1 VSDGY
6 LPYFYVTAMLPFAA
20 LLLGGM
26 ADTLWNPVRWH
37 QLEWVRR
44 FLVVTAGVAALLV
57 VVPAWGSALVK
68 QAGENGATSSLAAT
82 AWVERHVP
90 KKDVVVVDDYMW
102 LDLKRDGMNPLWEQ
116 KMETDADAQGDLRD
130 GWRSVSYV
138 VVTSQML
145 GTLATLPI
153 LQQVISH
160 SVPVAK
166 FSNGIVVRRVV
177 TR

>member
-1 VSDGY
+1 
-6 LPYFYVTAMLPFAA
+6 
-20 LLLGGM
+20 M
-26 ADTLWNPVRWH
+26 ADTLWNPVSSE
-37 QLEWVRR
+37 LVEWGRR
-44 FLVVTAGVAALLV
+44 MAVVTAGVTALLFV
-57 VVPAWGSALVK
+57 FPQWGSALVR
-68 QAGENGATSSLAAT
+68 QAGENGTTGSLAAT
-82 AWVERHVP
+82 AWVERHLP

-145 GTLATLPI
+145 GTIATLPI
-153 LQQVISH
+153 LQQVINH